1 MVRPAGERFP
11 ARIQRGPD
19 PSNQIDEH
27 VSTEIVAISL
37 QFFVQLYSYKVQTES
52 VERQAALVMGGA
64 GGGGEG
70 GGALPWLRTQT
81 RRCADEADVD
91 AADAGC
97 VFDAI
102 VDLLKRMQDDLL
114 KKVVDAVMLEVK
126 AKSQPYRLDKCVSA
140 EFFLFVFVFTE
151 FFFRLDRQVGV
162 AAERRRVPATE
173 FVADRF
179 VDAAGRGAGPAVDAG
194 LAGLVPVPRGLAT
207 ARCSAQRRDWPPVS
221 FLPPH
226 SSLSPYLSRVV
237 KVRVGLGLG

>member
-64 GGGGEG
+64 GGGGGGEG

-140 EFFLFVFVFTE
+140 EFFFVCFRFYRV
-151 FFFRLDRQVGV
+151 FFFVW
-162 AAERRRVPATE
+162 
-173 FVADRF
+173 
-179 VDAAGRGAGPAVDAG
+179 
-194 LAGLVPVPRGLAT
+194 T
-207 ARCSAQRRDWPPVS
+207 ARWASLPSADAYLQP
-221 FLPPH
+221 
-226 SSLSPYLSRVV
+226 SLSPTGSSMLQAVA
-237 KVRVGLGLG
+237 LGLQWMQDSLASSLFREAWQQLAAQLNDVIGTPFLFYLPIRPCHRTFHGWLRLG